1 MKNPWKT
8 LTNEVKYD
16 NPWIQVT
23 HRDVINPGGGKGIY
37 GMVHF
42 KNLAIAIVPLDEDLN
57 TWIVGQ
63 YRYTLE
69 AYSWEIPEGG
79 GLIGVDPIES
89 AKRELKEETGVV
101 AKKWTKILDMHMS
114 NSVSDEASI
123 TYVAQDLEIG
133 EAEPEESEDLVIKKL
148 PFEKVFQMAM
158 NGEITDALAVA
169 SIFKVQI
176 MLEKGLL

>member
-8 LTNEVKYD
+8 LTNEIRYD

-42 KNLAIAIVPLDEDLN
+42 KNLAIAIVPLDKDLN

-79 GLIGVDPIES
+79 GLIGVDPIDS
-89 AKRELKEETGVV
+89 AKRELKEETGVT

-133 EAEPEESEDLVIKKL
+133 EAEPEESEDLVVKKL
-148 PFEKVFQMAM
+148 PFEEVFQMAM

-169 SIFKVQI
+169 SIFKVQM
-176 MLEKGLL
+176 MLEKGML

>member
-8 LTNEVKYD
+8 LANEVKYD
-16 NPWIQVT
+16 NPWIQVS

-79 GLIGVDPIES
+79 GLLGVDPIKS
-89 AKRELKEETGVV
+89 AKRELKEETGVS
-101 AKKWTKILDMHMS
+101 ANKWTKILDMHMS

-123 TYVAQDLEIG
+123 TYVAQDLTIG
-133 EAEPEESEDLVIKKL
+133 EAEPEESEDLVVKKL

>member
-16 NPWIQVT
+16 NPWIQVS

-37 GMVHF
+37 GKVHF
-42 KNLAIAIVPLDEDLN
+42 KNLAIAIVPLDKDLN
-57 TWIVGQ
+57 TWLVGQ

-89 AKRELKEETGVV
+89 AKRELKEETGVT

-114 NSVSDEASI
+114 NSVTDEASI
-123 TYVAQDLEIG
+123 TYVAQDLEMG
-133 EAEPEESEDLVIKKL
+133 EAEPEESEDLVVKKL

-158 NGEITDALAVA
+158 NGEITDALAVG

>member
-42 KNLAIAIVPLDEDLN
+42 KNLAIAIVPLDKDLN

-79 GLIGVDPIES
+79 GLLGVDPIES
-89 AKRELKEETGVV
+89 AKRELQEETGVT

-133 EAEPEESEDLVIKKL
+133 EAAPEESEDLVVKKL

-158 NGEITDALAVA
+158 NGEMTDALAVA
-169 SIFKVQI
+169 SIFKVQM
-176 MLEKGLL
+176 MLDKGLL